1 MKLERVISDLKS
13 HVNEIPEI
21 RESLVSA
28 VDLLIELKKWRK
40 NPFKMV
46 KDECLKYPDRI
57 ADEDTDGDSVCKGC
71 LFYDSCYLYLDEIPQ
86 YWEWET
92 RSWDEIFQEKD
103 DDNEE

>member
-1 MKLERVISDLKS
+1 MTLERVISDLKS

-40 NPFKMV
+40 NPFKMIR
-46 KDECLKYPDRI
+46 DECLKYPYKN
-57 ADEDTDGDSVCKGC
+57 ADCISVCKGC
-71 LFYDSCYLYLDEIPQ
+71 LFYDSCHLYLGDMPQ
-86 YWEWET
+86 YWKWET